1 MNNNSIIGEW
11 MNHNWVKKQ
20 FVDYLLMHPT
30 QVELLKPM
38 EIWTRYGHAN
48 LGGLLVENGKS
59 QNTWSVVNVPF
70 FFMTKQPTIGNC
82 PTPTSSSNTMSMQID
97 HFL

>member
-1 MNNNSIIGEW
+1 
-11 MNHNWVKKQ
+11 
-20 FVDYLLMHPT
+20 
-30 QVELLKPM
+30 
-38 EIWTRYGHAN
+38 
-48 LGGLLVENGKS
+48 
-59 QNTWSVVNVPF
+59 VNVPF